1 MKRIIIAALVLMTSA
16 SFNAI
21 SAQKLESRLDTLSYT
36 MGMTQTQGLMDY
48 LTKQLDID
56 PQYMDEFIKGLKES
70 VDNSN
75 NKQKTAYYAGTQIGM
90 QVTGRLIKGINKD
103 VFGNDSTQSISQ
115 DLFMK
120 GFVSGVTGK
129 DGLMTMQ
136 EASEKAQALIQSIK
150 SEETLKKYGDNK
162 AAGEKFLAENA
173 KKKDVKILKD
183 GIQYKVIQEGKGAI
197 PTATQ
202 KVKVHYEGRT
212 LDGKVFDSSYKRE
225 KPAEFRCNQL
235 IKGWMEALTCMPV
248 GSIWEVYIPQE
259 LAYGEHQQGNDIKPF
274 SMLIFKI
281 ELLDI
286 LDK

>member
-1 MKRIIIAALVLMTSA
+1 MRKIIIAALVLVTGA

-21 SAQKLESRLDTLSYT
+21 SAQKLQSRIDTLSYT
-36 MGMTQTQGLMDY
+36 LGMTQTQGLTDY
-48 LTKQLDID
+48 LTKQLNID
-56 PQYMDEFIKGLKES
+56 PQYMDDFIKGLKES

-75 NKQKTAYYAGTQIGM
+75 DKRKAAYYAGTQIGM
-90 QVTGRLIKGINKD
+90 QITGRMLKGINSD
-103 VFGNDSTQSISQ
+103 LFGNDSTQRISQ
-115 DLFMK
+115 ELFMK
-120 GFVSGVTGK
+120 GFICGVTGK
-129 DGLMTMQ
+129 DGLMTVQ
-136 EASEKAQALIQSIK
+136 EANKKAQALIQSVK
-150 SEETLKKYGDNK
+150 SEEALKKYGDNK

-173 KKKDVKILKD
+173 KKKDIKTLKG

-202 KVKVHYEGRT
+202 KIKVHYEGRT
-212 LDGKVFDSSYKRE
+212 LDGKVFDSSYKRGE
-225 KPAEFRCNQL
+225 PAEFRCNQL
-235 IKGWMEALTCMPV
+235 IKGWMEALTYMPV

-259 LAYGEHQQGNDIKPF
+259 LAYGERQQGNDIKPF